1 MRRNLHHF
9 LHTYICRKRSC
20 TCTCAGTLLHIY
32 VCWNT
37 SCTYIHVHGA
47 GNVLAHHVQEFFLP
61 ITMFRNTIYMCR
73 NTACTYRYAGI
84 LPANAYVQ
92 EYFLHTYAC
101 TWGRKISCTSCA
113 GILPAN
119 KYVQEY
125 FLHIYMCRDHYLHV
139 YMCRNTTC
147 TYRCAGI
154 LPAHVGVYTHV

>member
-20 TCTCAGTLLHIY
+20 TCTCAGPLLHIY
-32 VCWNT
+32 VCRKT

-47 GNVLAHHVQEFFLP
+47 GKVPAHHVQEFFLP

-73 NTACTYRYAGI
+73 NTACTYR
-84 LPANAYVQ
+84 
-92 EYFLHTYAC
+92 
-101 TWGRKISCTSCA
+101 CA

-125 FLHIYMCRDHYLHV
+125 FLHIYMCKDHYLHV
-139 YMCRNTTC
+139 YMCRNTAC
-147 TYRCAGI
+147 AYRCAGI
-154 LPAHVGVYTHV
+154 LPAHIGVYTHV